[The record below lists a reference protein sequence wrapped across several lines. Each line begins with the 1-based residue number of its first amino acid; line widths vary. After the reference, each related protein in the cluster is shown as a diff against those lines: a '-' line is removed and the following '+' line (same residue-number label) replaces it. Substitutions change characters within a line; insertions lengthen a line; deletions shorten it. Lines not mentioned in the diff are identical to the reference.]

1 VPGIVAILFPESPTS
16 MPRNNSVED
25 VAYQVTGNLPLS
37 TYTETCTSSSVIP
50 FAGVS
55 NSVVVKHMQMAI
67 ASGLMEA
74 SYFPHSTE
82 QHISVPLNITLA
94 FN

>member
-1 VPGIVAILFPESPTS
+1 
-16 MPRNNSVED
+16 
-25 VAYQVTGNLPLS
+25 
-37 TYTETCTSSSVIP
+37 
-50 FAGVS
+50 
-55 NSVVVKHMQMAI
+55 VKHMQMAI

-94 FN
+94 FH